1 MLTDWRVAAAA
12 AIFCTGLLV
21 TCIETSAQSMPKDVA
36 ARTEI
41 YAIPSLTISDQQ
53 FLTGDANGKQV
64 TVAGEFRIAQG
75 SGKLPVVVL
84 MHGSSGVGAGMDPWV
99 RHFNAMGISTFVIDG
114 FSGRGLT
121 AVGPNQA
128 LLGRLNFIVDIY
140 RSLEIL
146 AKHPRV
152 DPDRIVLMGFSRG
165 GQAALYASLDRFH
178 KLWNKSGA
186 QFAAYIPFYPDCST
200 SYATDTETV
209 ARPIRIFH
217 GTPDDYNPVA
227 SCKAYLARLQEAKR
241 DVALTEYPDSAHG
254 FDAGLLGLST
264 VAVSANAQSAR
275 NCRLKEGEG
284 GVSDERRHQGALH
297 LQGRLHRAQSA
308 CRRQPGDRPGS
319 AQGGE
324 RFPAGAAQAGV
335 AARWNP
341 PHDPAAL
348 KPMNRRGLGVD
359 CLNRN
364 GGPSRCLDPI
374 SPERRCCSHRY
385 PCPAARPWPHLS
397 PPSPPWRVHGLA
409 AACSAPPTANR
420 SNCVAAHRT
429 TSPEPATSF
438 GSI

>member
-1 MLTDWRVAAAA
+1 MLTDWRLAAAA
-12 AIFCTGLLV
+12 AIFCTGLLF
-21 TCIETSAQSMPKDVA
+21 TCIETNAQSMPKEVA

-165 GQAALYASLDRFH
+165 GQAALYASLERFH
-178 KLWNKSGA
+178 KLWNKSGV

-241 DVALTEYPDSAHG
+241 DVVLTEYPDSEHG
-254 FDAGLLGLST
+254 FDAGLLGVST
-264 VAVSANAQSAR
+264 VTVSTNAQSAR

-284 GVSDERRHQGALH
+284 GVLMNDRYAGALH
-297 LQGRLHRAQSA
+297 LQGRLHRAQSP
-308 CRRQPGDRPGS
+308 CRRQSGDRGRS
-319 AQGGE
+319 SQSRE
-324 RFPAGAAQAGV
+324 RLPAGV
-335 AARWNP
+335 APIVIATQGGTLQPMNP
-341 PHDPAAL
+341 FAAL
-348 KPMNRRGLGVD
+348 ALIAKP
-359 CLNRN
+359 N
-364 GGPSRCLDPI
+364 GGHQRCLDPI
-374 SPERRCCSHRY
+374 SRERHCCSHR
-385 PCPAARPWPHLS
+385 CRWPAVRRWPRLPRPL
-397 PPSPPWRVHGLA
+397 PPWRVRGQ
-409 AACSAPPTANR
+409 
-420 SNCVAAHRT
+420 VAA
-429 TSPEPATSF
+429 S
-438 GSI
+438 

>member
-1 MLTDWRVAAAA
+1 MLRDWRFVVTA
-12 AIFCTGLLV
+12 AIFVIGILLS
-21 TCIETSAQSMPKDVA
+21 CLETSAQSIPKEVA

-99 RHFNAMGISTFVIDG
+99 HQFNGMGISTFVIDG

-165 GQAALYASLDRFH
+165 GQAALYASLDRFQ

-200 SYATDTETV
+200 SYATDTDIA
-209 ARPIRIFH
+209 ARPIRIYH

-241 DVALTEYPDSAHG
+241 DVVLTEYPDSQHG
-254 FDAGLLGLST
+254 FDSGLLGVST
-264 VAVSANAQSAR
+264 TTVSTNAQTAR
-275 NCRLKEGEG
+275 NCKLREGEG
-284 GVSDERRHQGALH
+284 GVLVNADTKAPFSYQDACIELNPHVGGNPVTAAEARKAVSDFLQAL
-297 LQGRLHRAQSA
+297 
-308 CRRQPGDRPGS
+308 
-319 AQGGE
+319 
-324 RFPAGAAQAGV
+324 F
-335 AARWNP
+335 
-341 PHDPAAL
+341 
-348 KPMNRRGLGVD
+348 K
-359 CLNRN
+359 
-364 GGPSRCLDPI
+364 
-374 SPERRCCSHRY
+374 
-385 PCPAARPWPHLS
+385 LS
-397 PPSPPWRVHGLA
+397 
-409 AACSAPPTANR
+409 
-420 SNCVAAHRT
+420 
-429 TSPEPATSF
+429 
-438 GSI
+438 